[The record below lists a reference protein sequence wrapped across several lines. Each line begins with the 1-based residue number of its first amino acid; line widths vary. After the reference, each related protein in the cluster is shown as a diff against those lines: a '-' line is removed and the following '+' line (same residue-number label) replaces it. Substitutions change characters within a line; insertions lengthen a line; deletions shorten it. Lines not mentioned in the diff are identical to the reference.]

1 MRVTYDIISNKDLVS
16 MINCTFE
23 DGGKASLRHVVVHAL
38 VEKNGAILLEKR
50 APHLSGAGKWGL
62 PGGFLDRDETAKEAV
77 LRELLEETGYQG
89 EIITLFRINSNPQR
103 QEEDRRQ
110 NVALEYLIKP
120 MEQVKR
126 PDKESTEIK
135 WVPIE
140 KINSLDFAFDHGQTV
155 KLYLDYRQKKFTLPL
170 IV

>member
-1 MRVTYDIISNKDLVS
+1 

-23 DGGKASLRHVVVHAL
+23 NGNKVNLRHVVVHAI

-50 APHLSGAGKWGL
+50 ALHLSGAGKWSL

-89 EIITLFRINSNPQR
+89 KIIALFRINSNPER

-110 NVALEYLIKP
+110 NVAIEYLVKP
-120 MEQVKR
+120 MKQIKM

-140 KINSLDFAFDHGQTV
+140 KINSLDFAFDHGETV
-155 KLYLDYRQKKFTLPL
+155 KLYLDYRQRGFALPL